1 MISGVDFVTI
11 ASTDLARSIAFYEET
26 LGLERRGAW
35 GQIGMEFQAG
45 NLTVAVMDSV
55 KFGMEATPNNHPIA
69 FHVDDFEG
77 AKATLAE
84 RGVEFVSDTID
95 SGVCHQAIFEDPD
108 GNVLGLH
115 HRYA

>member
-11 ASTDLARSIAFYEET
+11 ASTDLPRSVAFYEDT

-35 GQIGMEFQAG
+35 GSQAVEFQAG
-45 NLTVAVMDSV
+45 NLTVAVMDS
-55 KFGMEATPNNHPIA
+55 KTFGMDPTPNNHPIA

-84 RGVEFVSDTID
+84 RGVAFVSDTID
-95 SGVCHQAIFEDPD
+95 SGVCHQAMFQDPD